1 MHVSEALFNASDQA
15 VCLLFILL
23 VPFAGAGLALIS
35 TGLNRSHSAAHAM
48 LSSIVISAVAVL
60 TYFVIGFAL
69 QGIAGQAGHSFV
81 IAGKQWDW
89 LGAGPLF
96 LAGVGLDGGPASLAL
111 MFGLFTVSLA
121 SIVPAASLGERW
133 RVGASCAS
141 TAIFAAWIY
150 PLFAH
155 WVWNDGWLAQ
165 MGAQFGLADFIDVG
179 GASCIHAAG
188 GLTALSLAWIIG
200 ARRGRFTA
208 EGIPTA
214 MPGHNAV
221 IVLFGCL
228 LSFVGF
234 LGLNSAGAVLFAAR
248 TPAQTVLVDVN
259 TTLAAASAA
268 LGALATTRIRFGRP
282 DASLTANGW
291 VAGLVAISAGC
302 PFVKPAEAVLIGLVA
317 GALVIFAIELLE
329 LRMRIDDPTG
339 AIAVHAG
346 GGIWGVLAVG
356 IFAHFGNA
364 DSSGQFLAQLV
375 GIASLLGLIL
385 PMAYGLNWLLN
396 RVVPQRVT
404 AESERQGTDLFE
416 LGAGAYPEF
425 VTHREDWMRH

>member
-1 MHVSEALFNASDQA
+1 MHVSDALFNPSNQA

-23 VPFAGAGLALIS
+23 IPFASAGLALIS

-48 LSSIVISAVAVL
+48 LSSILIGAVAVL
-60 TYFVIGFAL
+60 TYFVIGFAFE
-69 QGIAGQAGHSFV
+69 GIAGQHAHSFV

-89 LGAGPLF
+89 LGAAPLF
-96 LAGVGLDGGPASLAL
+96 LAGVGLDGRPASLAVI
-111 MFGLFTVSLA
+111 FGLFSVSLA
-121 SIVPAASLGERW
+121 SIIPAASLGERW
-133 RVGASCAS
+133 RLGASCAS
-141 TAIFAAWIY
+141 TAIFAAWTY

-155 WVWNDGWLAQ
+155 WVWGGGWLVQ

-179 GASCIHAAG
+179 GASCIQAIG
-188 GLTALSLAWIIG
+188 GLSALTLAWIIG
-200 ARRGRFTA
+200 PRRGRFTA
-208 EGIPTA
+208 DGIPTA

-228 LSFVGF
+228 LAFVGF
-234 LGLNSAGAVLFAAR
+234 LGLNSAGAILFAGR

-259 TTLAAASAA
+259 TALSASAA
-268 LGALATTRIRFGRP
+268 ALAALATTRIRFGRP

-291 VAGLVAISAGC
+291 VAGLIAISAGC

-329 LRMRIDDPTG
+329 LRMKIDDPTG

-346 GGIWGVLAVG
+346 GGIWGVFSVG
-356 IFAHFGNA
+356 IFARLGNA

-385 PMAYGLNWLLN
+385 PLAFGLNWLLN
-396 RVVPQRVT
+396 RIIPQRVT